1 MGQVKLTSGRT
12 TRIRSF
18 VDGKV
23 AKANNSAQN
32 PAIRKPTIAHT
43 VIRYFMAATS

>member
-23 AKANNSAQN
+23 AKANSAQN